1 MYKEAIQQ
9 VIAQQIAGG
18 VNNTALKAG
27 LRFTETTKALL
38 QDSEILA
45 RLSSTDNHLHAS
57 QVLARQIKEHLF
69 RTMPYVEMDN
79 FTQEILVGVC
89 KSLFVD
95 VRRGYSINDIERK
108 HFQRYKA
115 WLELLCGKQ
124 KNSRRRTGADAE
136 PVYTEYSAGQQVG
149 LLDLDPHKLKTPLL
163 DIGCGAHGHLVT
175 YLRRQGLPAF
185 GLDRVA
191 DDSSSYFVRDYW
203 WDFPFEKS
211 TWGTITAHFSFST
224 HFLRAH
230 LLRSSFSV
238 RYAKLYLSILES
250 LQPGGRFHYAPGLP
264 FMEQWLPAE
273 RFEVKHKTVHDAVQA
288 TIITKKK

>member
-9 VIAQQIAGG
+9 VIAQQIAAG
-18 VNNTALKAG
+18 VNNTAAKQG

-38 QDSEILA
+38 QDSDILA
-45 RLSSTDNHLHAS
+45 HLSCTDNLLYAS
-57 QVLARQIKEHLF
+57 QMLAGQIKEHLF
-69 RTMPYVEMDN
+69 RTMPYVEMDT
-79 FTQEILVGVC
+79 FTQEILFSVC

-95 VRRGYSINDIERK
+95 VKRGYTIKEIERK
-108 HFQRYKA
+108 HFRRYKA
-115 WLELLCGKQ
+115 WLELLWGKQ
-124 KNSRRRTGADAE
+124 KKGLRTTGANAE
-136 PVYTEYSAGQQVG
+136 PVYTEYSAELQVNILG
-149 LLDLDPHKLKTPLL
+149 LDLHELKTPLL
-163 DIGCGAHGHLVT
+163 DIGSGAHGHLVT
-175 YLRRQGLPAF
+175 YLRSQQLPAF

-191 DDSSSYFVRDYW
+191 DDSSSYFIRDYW
-203 WDFPFEKS
+203 WDFPFQKGA
-211 TWGTITAHFSFST
+211 WGTITAHLSFST

-238 RYAKLYLSILES
+238 RYATLYLAILEA

-273 RFEVKHKTVHDAVQA
+273 RFDVKHMTVNDAFQA